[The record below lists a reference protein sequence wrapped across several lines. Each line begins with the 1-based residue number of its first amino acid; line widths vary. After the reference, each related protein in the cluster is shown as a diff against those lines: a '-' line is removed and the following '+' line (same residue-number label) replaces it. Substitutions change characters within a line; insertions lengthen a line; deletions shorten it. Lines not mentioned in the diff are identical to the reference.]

1 MKQQFSFT
9 EFFRELH
16 GFDPFPWQARLAAQ
30 VMQVGWPTPIAVPT
44 AGGKTA
50 TLDIALYALAAGS
63 PQAAR
68 RIFFIVDRRVIVDE
82 AAARARRIAG
92 ILKEREAELSAVGEV
107 ARALKALGGDCDL
120 PVRTV
125 TLRGG
130 MLRDTSWVSSPLQ
143 PTIICSTVDQV
154 GSAML
159 FRGYSSYSPNSW
171 PIQAA
176 LVTQD
181 SLFLL
186 DEAHLSQPFV
196 ETATQVSKMRGKQA
210 MNWTIV
216 ELTATPGT
224 PPAFSS
230 GEEDQTHPVLGP
242 RLRASKPAQL
252 AESKND
258 EFETDCAKQANQFL
272 SEGFRK
278 IGIIVNRV
286 NSARS
291 IAAILSPEQAADSV
305 LLTGRARPI
314 DRDQLTET
322 ILLRLK
328 NPKVQDA
335 SVKPLIVV
343 ATQCLE
349 AGADVSFDALITE
362 AAPLD
367 SLRQRFGRLNR
378 YGEIDSAPAVII
390 LRKQKEDPIYGETT
404 KRVWDWMQAT
414 AKPIPATGGQKQPK
428 GKKPAPAID
437 FGVNA
442 LKATLSG
449 TLIQDLCAPKL
460 QAPILLPAYLDH
472 LCQTSPKPIPEIDI
486 SLFLHGPKRG
496 NPDVSLIWRCDLTL
510 ENQEHWSEL
519 VAMLPPTSPETMAI
533 PLFTA
538 RAWLENQSQASP
550 DADIE
555 VLSPIETKEGTR
567 KNKKPKN
574 MRPVLSWSGPDDSE
588 LLTESQQLR
597 PGMTL
602 MVPAEY
608 GGCDQFG
615 WNPDY
620 QEHVTDVAEVA
631 YERAR
636 GRWAIRPKSKLNPD
650 QQSVREYLES
660 NHPNR
665 ATARFTLIAHPYEQ
679 LPGGDASTGV
689 ILGPRVTRSQT
700 TEVPEGSEQ
709 SGDSASFSS
718 TVSLLE
724 HQQHV
729 ASLAAKYLDQL
740 PQMEPFRQTLLAAA
754 RWHDWG
760 KADPR
765 FQLLLYRGDAI
776 QAAGSALLAKSSGEP
791 SDWAKWRRVKKLA
804 GYPNGARHELLSTAI
819 VEGLETAEAVD
830 RELLLHLIASHH
842 GRCRPFAP
850 YVADANPPNLALVV
864 DGQKVERSAG
874 HNLYEISSGVAER
887 FWRLNR
893 RHGAHSLSYFEA
905 LLRLADQ
912 QASREEQEQ

>member
-1 MKQQFSFT
+1 MQFTFA

-30 VMQVGWPTPIAVPT
+30 VLKEGWPTPIAVPT

-50 TLDIALYALAAGS
+50 TLDIALYAQAEGY

-82 AAARARRIAG
+82 AAHRARRIAG
-92 ILKEREAELSAVGEV
+92 ILKEREAEKSAVGEV
-107 ARALKALGGDCDL
+107 ARALKKLGGNCDM

-143 PTIICSTVDQV
+143 PTIICSTVDQA

-159 FRGYSSYSPNSW
+159 FRSYSSYSPNSW

-176 LVTQD
+176 MVAQD

-186 DEAHLSQPFV
+186 DEAHLSRPFV
-196 ETATQVSKMRGKQA
+196 ETSAQVSKMRGKQR

-216 ELTATPGT
+216 ELSATPGA

-230 GEEDQTHPVLGP
+230 DEEDQAHPVLGC
-242 RLRASKPAQL
+242 RLKASKLSQL
-252 AESKND
+252 AESKGD
-258 EFETDCAKQANQFL
+258 EFETDCAKHAERFL

-286 NSARS
+286 NSART
-291 IAAILSPEQAADSV
+291 IFDRLSTQEFAETV

-314 DRDQLTET
+314 DRDQLTDK
-322 ILLRLK
+322 ILSRLK
-328 NPKVQDA
+328 NPNEQDA
-335 SVKPLIVV
+335 KPLIVV

-349 AGADVSFDALITE
+349 AGADISFDALITE

-378 YGEIDSAPAVII
+378 YGETTSAPAVII

-404 KRVWDWMQAT
+404 KSTWDWLQAT
-414 AKPIPATGGQKQPK
+414 AKPIPPAAGEKQAK
-428 GKKPAPAID
+428 GKKTAPAID

-442 LKATLSG
+442 LEAALANVDVEK
-449 TLIQDLCAPKL
+449 LCAPKL

-472 LCQTSPKPIPEIDI
+472 LCQTSPEPIPEIDI

-496 NPDVSLIWRCDLTL
+496 NPDVSLIWRSDLTID
-510 ENQEHWSEL
+510 NSGKWAEL

-533 PLFTA
+533 SLFNA
-538 RAWLENQSQASP
+538 RAWLENQTQPTP

-555 VLSPIETKEGTR
+555 VLSPIENKER
-567 KNKKPKN
+567 RPKDKT
-574 MRPVLSWSGPDDSE
+574 MRPVLSWRGPDDSE
-588 LLTESQQLR
+588 RLTEGNQIR

-602 MVPAEY
+602 VIPCGY

-615 WNPDY
+615 WNPDF
-620 QEHVTDVAEVA
+620 QEAVTDVAEA
-631 YERAR
+631 SYEKAR
-636 GRWAIRPKSKLNPD
+636 GRWAIRPKSKLEMD
-650 QQSVREYLES
+650 RQSVREYLES
-660 NHPNR
+660 NAPNR
-665 ATARFTLIAHPYEQ
+665 AAEKFTMIAYPEQVREDDARV
-679 LPGGDASTGV
+679 GV
-689 ILGPRVTRSQT
+689 ILGPRPARFQT

-709 SGDSASFSS
+709 SGDSASFSA
-718 TVSLLE
+718 TVSLHD

-729 ASLAAKYLDQL
+729 ASQAAKYLDQL
-740 PQMEPFRQTLLAAA
+740 PQMEPFRETLLAAA

-765 FQLLLYRGDAI
+765 FQLLLYGGDSI
-776 QAAGSALLAKSSGEP
+776 QAAGSALLAKSGGDP

-804 GYPNGARHELLSTAI
+804 GYPNGARHELLSTSI
-819 VEGLETAEAVD
+819 VENLEMAEGID
-830 RELLLHLIASHH
+830 RDLLLHLVASHH

-850 YVADANPPNLALVV
+850 YVDDANPPVISIV
-864 DGQKVERSAG
+864 IDGQKVERSAG
-874 HNLYEISSGVAER
+874 HNLHEISSGVTER
-887 FWRLNR
+887 FWKLTRLY
-893 RHGAHSLSYFEA
+893 GAHGLAYLEA

>member
-1 MKQQFSFT
+1 MQFTFA

-16 GFDPFPWQARLAAQ
+16 GFDPFPWQARLAKQ
-30 VMQVGWPTPIAVPT
+30 VLQDGWPSPIAVPT

-50 TLDIALYALAAGS
+50 TLDIALYALAAGA

-92 ILKEREAELSAVGEV
+92 ILQERAAEASAIGEV
-107 ARALKALGGDCDL
+107 ARALKALGGDCDM

-143 PTIICSTVDQV
+143 PTIICSTVDQA

-159 FRGYSSYSPNSW
+159 FRSYSSYSPNSW

-176 LVTQD
+176 LVAQD

-186 DEAHLSQPFV
+186 DEAHLSKPFV
-196 ETATQVSKMRGKQA
+196 ETSAQVSKMRGKQR

-224 PPAFSS
+224 LPAFSA
-230 GEEDQTHPVLGP
+230 GEEDQAHPVLGP
-242 RLRASKPAQL
+242 RLNAAKPAQL
-252 AESKND
+252 AESKNE
-258 EFETDCAKQANQFL
+258 EFEDDCAKQAKVFL

-286 NSARS
+286 NSARL
-291 IAAILSPEQAADSV
+291 IAGILSTEESADSV

-314 DRDQLTET
+314 DRDQLTDK
-322 ILLRLK
+322 ILSRLK
-328 NPKVQDA
+328 TANVLD
-335 SVKPLIVV
+335 VKPLIVV

-349 AGADVSFDALITE
+349 AGADISFDALITE

-378 YGEIDSAPAVII
+378 YGETTSAPALII
-390 LRKQKEDPIYGETT
+390 LRKQKEDPIYGKYTNDCW
-404 KRVWDWMQAT
+404 VWMQSK
-414 AKPIPATGGQKQPK
+414 AKEIPTPEGQKKAK
-428 GKKPAPAID
+428 GKKPVAAID

-442 LKATLSG
+442 MEATLNGVS
-449 TLIQDLCAPKL
+449 IEDLCAPKL
-460 QAPILLPAYLDH
+460 QAPMLLPAYLDH
-472 LCQTSPKPIPEIDI
+472 LCQTSPEPIPEIDI
-486 SLFLHGPKRG
+486 SPFLHGPKRG
-496 NPDVSLIWRCDLTL
+496 NPDVSLIWRSDLTPD
-510 ENQEHWSEL
+510 NREHWAEL

-533 PLFTA
+533 SLFAA
-538 RAWLENQSQASP
+538 RAWLENQTQEP
-550 DADIE
+550 PNADIE
-555 VLSPIETKEGTR
+555 VLFPIESKER
-567 KNKKPKN
+567 RPKDKT
-574 MRPVLSWSGPDDSE
+574 MRPVLSWRGPDDSE
-588 LLTESQQLR
+588 PLTDGKQLR

-602 MVPAEY
+602 VIPSEY

-620 QEHVTDVAEVA
+620 MEAVTDVAEA
-631 YERAR
+631 SYEKAR
-636 GRWAIRPKSKLNPD
+636 GRWAIRPKSKLELD

-660 NHPNR
+660 NAPNR
-665 ATARFTLIAHPYEQ
+665 ATENFTMIAHPEQ
-679 LPGGDASTGV
+679 LPGEDATVGV
-689 ILGPRVTRSQT
+689 ILGPRAALFQT
-700 TEVPEGSEQ
+700 TEVLEGSEQ

-718 TVSLLE
+718 TVSLLD

-740 PQMEPFRQTLLAAA
+740 PQMAPFRQTLLAAA

-776 QAAGSALLAKSSGEP
+776 QAAGSELLAKSGGEP
-791 SDWAKWRRVKKLA
+791 ADWAKWCRVRDLA
-804 GYPNGARHELLSTAI
+804 RYPKGARHELLSAAI
-819 VEGLETAEAVD
+819 VANLVTPEGVD

-850 YVADANPPNLALVV
+850 YVADANPPDLALLIE
-864 DGQKVERSAG
+864 GQKVKRSAG
-874 HNLYEISSGVAER
+874 HNLHEISSGVAER
-887 FWRLNR
+887 FWKLTR
-893 RHGAHSLSYFEA
+893 RYGAHGLAYLEA